1 MHIPLVS
8 PLTGTGMVTSGHQVF
23 SVVESKSFCHDQ
35 LLLQRQSTR
44 TESMETQ
51 TSHHAVLLSM
61 SSELHKSGTP
71 RRAVRASN
79 HSVSHSASANYPISP
94 QI

>member
-8 PLTGTGMVTSGHQVF
+8 PLTGTGTATSGHQVF

-35 LLLQRQSTR
+35 LVLQRQSTR

-51 TSHHAVLLSM
+51 TL
-61 SSELHKSGTP
+61 TTC
-71 RRAVRASN
+71 
-79 HSVSHSASANYPISP
+79 SAAFDVERTS
-94 QI
+94 

>member
-1 MHIPLVS
+1 MSVGPREGSWNMHIPLVS

-51 TSHHAVLLSM
+51 TL
-61 SSELHKSGTP
+61 TP
-71 RRAVRASN
+71 RSAVFDVEQTS
-79 HSVSHSASANYPISP
+79 
-94 QI
+94 